1 MPHPSDDQHQQ
12 ALSGAVRSVSGMTLL
27 SRLGGLVREVLVAR
41 IFKDT
46 AIGSAF
52 AAGFAIPNM
61 FRRLFGEGALTA
73 AFIPEYTRAHR
84 DDPEGAGR
92 LASLTVAWLLLL
104 TTGLTVLVEAGL
116 LIAILTMAMSPAKLL
131 SFKLVMLMLPFM
143 PLVCTAAILGGML
156 QVHGRFAPPAS
167 GPIVMNTII
176 TGVGLYFLFTGQ
188 TGDATAAYWLGAA
201 TVLSGV
207 TQCAWFTFLLRRYV
221 RWSRVFDD
229 ASERARTIKRKFIPA
244 AIGMGTLQINAFID
258 MLLAM
263 WPIWV
268 GTTLLGFPY
277 PMDDKSNI
285 ILSAAQRL
293 YQFPLGVFG
302 IAVATA
308 VFPLLSRYS
317 DDPGHFTQTLRRGIR
332 LSLFI
337 GLPASV
343 GLSLISGDLVAV
355 VYGGSSGFTT
365 DSLARCAAVLIA
377 FAPAVWAYSLNH
389 VFARAFYAQGDTTTP
404 MRIAIGMVAFNL
416 LLNLGLIWSFR
427 EAGLALSTS
436 ISAALQCLIL
446 LRLSRRVAGG
456 PVLDAQTWG
465 AVVRIVAAAAIMG
478 GLVWLATRFAPPA
491 TAWLDHLLRLGLLC
505 GVGGVAYAAAAY
517 LLRCHELGWLLRR
530 R

>member
-1 MPHPSDDQHQQ
+1 MPPPSDDQHQK

-41 IFKDT
+41 IFRDT
-46 AIGSAF
+46 ATGSAF

-61 FRRLFGEGALTA
+61 FRRLFGEGALSA

-84 DDPEGAGR
+84 DDPEVAGR
-92 LASLTVAWLLLL
+92 LASITVWWLLLL

-116 LIAILTMAMSPAKLL
+116 LIAILTMTMTPTKLL

-167 GPIVMNTII
+167 GPIVMNSII
-176 TGVGLYFLFTGQ
+176 TVVGLSFLFSGQ
-188 TGDATAAYWLGAA
+188 TGDAAAAYWLGAA
-201 TVLSGV
+201 TVVSGI
-207 TQCAWFTFLLRRYV
+207 TQCVWFTFLLRRYV
-221 RWSRVFDD
+221 RWSRVF
-229 ASERARTIKRKFIPA
+229 AGAKERALTIKRKFIPA
-244 AIGMGTLQINAFID
+244 AVGMGTLQINAFLD

-268 GTTLLGFPY
+268 GTKILGIVY

-308 VFPLLSRYS
+308 VFPLLSRHA
-317 DDPGHFTQTLRRGIR
+317 DDAGHFAQTLRRGIR

-343 GLSLISGDLVAV
+343 GLALVSEDLIAV
-355 VYGGSSGFTT
+355 VYGGSSGFT
-365 DSLARCAAVLIA
+365 DKSLTRCTAVLVA

-389 VFARAFYAQGDTTTP
+389 VFTRAFYAKGDTTTP
-404 MRIAIGMVAFNL
+404 MRVAIGMVAFNL
-416 LLNLGLIWSFR
+416 ILNLALIWPLK

-436 ISAALQCLIL
+436 ISAALQSAIL
-446 LRLSRRVAGG
+446 LRLSRRLCTAPPFDRQTFAALARIAG
-456 PVLDAQTWG
+456 
-465 AVVRIVAAAAIMG
+465 AAAIMG
-478 GLVWLATRFAPPA
+478 GLVWLATRLAPPA
-491 TAWLDHLLRLGLLC
+491 SAWLDHLLRLGLLC
-505 GVGGVAYAAAAY
+505 GVGGVAFAAAAY
-517 LLRCHELGWLLRR
+517 VLKCHELGWLLRR